1 MWIVVKNKVKGCSF
15 TIRQEERNFESC
27 SYDTSN
33 LFFGPRHR
41 RLRSKI
47 KYRGVSYTI
56 SRRLSLYVCI
66 NNDRWRSIDGA
77 KRKVNYGK
85 EGTLK
90 NMAHLLACCIL
101 SRFSFRQI
109 DITKLSRL
117 STANCCVFDKISSGD
132 NLMNILAWFYQG
144 KWKISVS
151 LF

>member
-1 MWIVVKNKVKGCSF
+1 MLQADTYPFMSASIMIDGALLRLGKG
-15 TIRQEERNFESC
+15 RNFKEHAALK
-27 SYDTSN
+27 
-33 LFFGPRHR
+33 LFLRPRIIK
-41 RLRSKI
+41 LRSKI
-47 KYRGVSYTI
+47 NYRGVSYAI

-117 STANCCVFDKISSGD
+117 STANCCVATKSRPVTVYI
-132 NLMNILAWFYQG
+132 
-144 KWKISVS
+144 
-151 LF
+151 

>member
-1 MWIVVKNKVKGCSF
+1 MCASIVIDGVVLTVQKGRKFKEHFALKLFLRPWMNK
-15 TIRQEERNFESC
+15 
-27 SYDTSN
+27 
-33 LFFGPRHR
+33 
-41 RLRSKI
+41 LRSKI
-47 KYRGVSYTI
+47 KYRGVSYAI

-117 STANCCVFDKISSGD
+117 STANCCVLIRSRPVTIWWIQV
-132 NLMNILAWFYQG
+132 NNYEM
-144 KWKISVS
+144 
-151 LF
+151 